1 MTKQLLVIAHAPS
14 KNTQALLQ
22 EIKAGTRASSIEAI
36 IKSPFESNAQD
47 ALNAD
52 AILLF
57 TPENLGYMS
66 GAMKD
71 FFDRTYYD
79 VLEEK
84 QGMPVAA
91 IIRAGNDGTGTV
103 RAIQTITTGLRWRW
117 VQEPLVL
124 KGEFDHRFLTEAKEL
139 TEAIAVALEEGMI

>member
-14 KNTQALLQ
+14 PNTLALLK
-22 EIKAGTRASSIEAI
+22 EIEDGTHAASIKTD
-36 IKSPFESNAQD
+36 IKSPFESTAQD

-103 RAIQTITTGLRWRW
+103 RALQTITTGLRWRW

-124 KGEFDHRFLTEAKEL
+124 KGEFEADFLAQAKEL
-139 TEAIAVALEEGMI
+139 AEAIAIALEAGMI